1 MTRKSGILLHP
12 TSLPGRWGIGD
23 LGDAAYTFVDFLAAT
38 GQQLWQVM
46 PLGPTGYGDSP
57 YQGFSAFA
65 GNPLLISLDRLL
77 AQGLLASDDLA
88 GAPQFSDQ
96 SVDYGAVI
104 PFKQAAL
111 RRSFEH
117 FKHAA
122 SQAQRDAFAAFRT
135 EQRAW
140 LADYALFAALKDAHG
155 GASWNGWE
163 PSIARREAPAVGE
176 WGSRLSAETERHAY
190 MQWLFFEQWREL
202 KAYANVRG
210 IQIIGDI
217 PIFVAYDSAD
227 VWANRAIFEL
237 DDAGAPTVVAGVPPD
252 YFSAT
257 GQLWGNPL
265 YRWDVLKEAGYAWW
279 IERFRTTLTLV
290 DIARIDHFRG
300 FAAYWEVPASE
311 STAVNGRWVP
321 APGRQLFDAVRAA
334 LEMRPMRPKK
344 IGAARWRPLVSF
356 GGEEEDRTPDLRIAN
371 ATLSQ
376 LSYPPTTARILANFA
391 HPSSRMQRM
400 TSRDPAWLDAQYNN
414 RARVAE
420 APRILERWAQASALA
435 REQSD
440 CVLDVPYG
448 DAPSETLDLFRTR
461 APQAPVFV
469 FIHGGWWRAL
479 GDMDH
484 HNVRVYLARDVNE
497 HTVSWD
503 FIRLALASVAEMAIV
518 PMQDVFALGSE
529 GRMNTPGQAGGN
541 WTWRYKPEMLTVDL
555 AERLRALAATY
566 GRVKKPPKPAAEE
579 SNTGRPVEEAV

>member
-122 SQAQRDAFAAFRT
+122 SQAQRDAFAVFRT

-265 YRWDVLKEAGYAWW
+265 YRWDELAQSGYRWW
-279 IERFRTTLTLV
+279 IERFRATLTLV
-290 DIARIDHFRG
+290 DIVRIDHFRG
-300 FAAYWEVPASE
+300 FAAYWEVPAGE
-311 STAVNGRWVP
+311 ETAINGRWVLG
-321 APGRQLFDAVRAA
+321 PGTALFEAVRAA
-334 LEMRPMRPKK
+334 LGSLP
-344 IGAARWRPLVSF
+344 IIA
-356 GGEEEDRTPDLRIAN
+356 EDLGVITPDVEALRDDLGFPGMKVLQFAFGSGDPQDLYLPHN
-371 ATLSQ
+371 YAQRCVVYSGTHDNDTTL
-376 LSYPPTTARILANFA
+376 
-391 HPSSRMQRM
+391 
-400 TSRDPAWLDAQYNN
+400 
-414 RARVAE
+414 
-420 APRILERWAQASALA
+420 
-435 REQSD
+435 
-440 CVLDVPYG
+440 
-448 DAPSETLDLFRTR
+448 
-461 APQAPVFV
+461 
-469 FIHGGWWRAL
+469 GWWRTLPDHERRAVQLYL
-479 GDMDH
+479 G
-484 HNVRVYLARDVNE
+484 RDGSDVG
-497 HTVSWD
+497 WD
-503 FIRLALASVAEMAIV
+503 FIRLALASVAETAIV
-518 PMQDVFALGSE
+518 PMQDVLSLGSE
-529 GRMNTPGQAGGN
+529 GRMNTPGRAGGN
-541 WTWRYKPEMLTVDL
+541 WGWRYHAGALTLEL
-555 AERLRALAATY
+555 ADRLATLTRIY
-566 GRVKKPPKPAAEE
+566 GRAKAPPDEDASA
-579 SNTGRPVEEAV
+579 S